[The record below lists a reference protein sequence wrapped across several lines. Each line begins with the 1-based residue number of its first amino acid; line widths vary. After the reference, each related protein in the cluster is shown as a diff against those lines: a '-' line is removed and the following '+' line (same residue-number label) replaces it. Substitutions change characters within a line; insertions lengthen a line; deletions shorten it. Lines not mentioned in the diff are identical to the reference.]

1 MNADIH
7 ELRHVAEHELGVVA
21 KLHDYQW
28 EGVAFLCNS
37 TSALLADDM
46 GLGKTV
52 QTVVALSVL
61 LRRDPRVSRA
71 LVVAP
76 AALVPNWSSEFRTWS
91 PSISVGCLGGDLRD
105 REALYLLPLPV
116 LVASYEQIRTDSLDH
131 IPSGTFDVVV
141 LDEAQ
146 RIKNRRALTALA
158 CKLLPRQRSW
168 ALSATPLENSE
179 DDIRSILEF
188 VDPGGGSRSG
198 NSISRDLARVMLRRR
213 KADVR
218 SDLPPVILQDLP
230 LQLNAEQRSAYD
242 ELWRR
247 RVPLIQETM
256 ASQEI
261 GAALLGLMTRLKV
274 VCNFHGASGTSSKH
288 DALACLIESAGGS
301 ARILVFSQFVE
312 TLEWLSGKLSVPHE
326 MVTGSMPI
334 DSRQSAIRRF
344 RTGASPRALLISL
357 LAGGVGLNL
366 GEASHVVLF
375 DRWWNPSTEIQA
387 IYRAHRFSRLDPLHV
402 VRFRVMDSIEEHIQ
416 SILDRKAELFDRI
429 VDSADAVE
437 SRLTREQ
444 LLRILDVSPEDLG
457 LDSGPQEHRDGEDT

>member
-7 ELRHVAEHELGVVA
+7 QLRLAAQHELGVA
-21 KLHDYQW
+21 ARLHDYQW

-52 QTVVALSVL
+52 QTVVAASLL

-76 AALVPNWSSEFRTWS
+76 ASLVPNWAFEFRTWA
-91 PSISVGCLGGDLRD
+91 PSIMVECLRGDLRD

-116 LVASYEQIRTDSLDH
+116 LVASYEQIRTDSLDQ
-131 IPSGTFDVVV
+131 IASGTFDIVV

-146 RIKNRRALTALA
+146 RIKNRHSLTSLA

-168 ALSATPLENSE
+168 ALSATPLENRE
-179 DDIRSILEF
+179 DDVRSILEF
-188 VDPGGGSRSG
+188 VDPAGGSRSG
-198 NSISRDLARVMLRRR
+198 SSVSRDLGRLMLRRR

-218 SDLPPVILQDLP
+218 CDLPPVIVQELP
-230 LQLNAEQRSAYD
+230 LELNAQQRGAYD

-247 RVPLIQETM
+247 RVSLIRETM
-256 ASQEI
+256 AGQQI
-261 GAALLGLMTRLKV
+261 GAALLGLMTRLKI
-274 VCNFHGASGTSSKH
+274 VCNFDSASGTSSKY
-288 DALACLIESAGGS
+288 DALACLIESAGAS

-312 TLEWLSGKLSVPHE
+312 TLEWLSGRLSVPHE
-326 MVTGSMPI
+326 LVTGSMPI
-334 DSRQSAIRRF
+334 ASRQNSIRRF
-344 RTGASPRALLISL
+344 RTEESPRVLLVSL

-375 DRWWNPSTEIQA
+375 DRWWNPATEVQA
-387 IYRAHRFSRLDPLHV
+387 MYRAHRFSRPDPLHV
-402 VRFRVMDSIEEHIQ
+402 VRFRVTDSIEEHIQ

-429 VDSADAVE
+429 VDSVGPVE
-437 SRLTREQ
+437 SRLTREE
-444 LLRILDVSPEDLG
+444 LLRILDVLPEDLG
-457 LDSGPQEHRDGEDT
+457 LDSGSQEHRDGEDT